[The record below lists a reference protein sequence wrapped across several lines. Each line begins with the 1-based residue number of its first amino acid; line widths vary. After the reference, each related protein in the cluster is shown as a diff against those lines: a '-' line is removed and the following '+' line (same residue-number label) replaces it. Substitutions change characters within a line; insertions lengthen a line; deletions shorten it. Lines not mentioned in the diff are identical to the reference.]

1 MRLASVVALSGEVLQ
16 RATIA
21 RASAALTPEPGDVVA
36 TGTPPGAGRFRAP
49 RRLLREGDE
58 VVVSIERI
66 GALRDPVRVTGS
78 PASPGED
85 AS

>member
-1 MRLASVVALSGEVLQ
+1 MSTITSSHGLAQPRVS
-16 RATIA
+16 IA